1 MTKYFINRLMPLAIS
16 AILGISIVSCGNK
29 EKDERIAQEEAI
41 NKATREEL
49 ATAVSERDELL
60 QLVNEINS
68 DVAQVKEIEGVLS
81 SSVYMDGDMPSNREQ
96 LKADLA
102 SIQKTLKERR
112 ERLAQLEQRLKK
124 SNLDNNNLSKTISS
138 LKQQIDTQTQEIAT
152 LTANL
157 SEARERIGQLS
168 TQIDSLGSTV
178 DTLTVQKEDAL
189 RESTELANELNA
201 CYYCIGSKKELKE
214 HKIIETG
221 FLRKTKIM
229 KGDFDEDFFTA
240 ADKRSMTRLPLH
252 SKKAKILTNQPSGS
266 YNLQSEDGQYV
277 LTITNPSAFWSL
289 SNYLVIQID

>member
-16 AILGISIVSCGNK
+16 AILGVSIVSCGNK

-112 ERLAQLEQRLKK
+112 ERLSQLEQRLKK
-124 SNLDNNNLSKTISS
+124 SISS

-168 TQIDSLGSTV
+168 TQIDSLGSAV